1 MAESLSVTF
10 MWLDEPFS
18 ETLSIFGDTKLET
31 FTILPSLL
39 QLILHVLTSTEAN
52 AAYTLPVKLELVFFS
67 LE

>member
-31 FTILPSLL
+31 FTILPSLFA
-39 QLILHVLTSTEAN
+39 INPSCFNKH
-52 AAYTLPVKLELVFFS
+52 
-67 LE
+67 